1 MAAVGEVGEA
11 EPEGVDIEDG
21 AEEAVGVRVADR
33 VDRPPSDAER
43 RAHCRTHLPF
53 RSWCSICVQGRAAD
67 APHRRGL
74 RAQEE
79 PQDAVSFDYCFL
91 RDFSAGDYISM
102 LVGRDRRT
110 NMLLTHV
117 VPMKGA
123 CVEWLIPQVV
133 RDLERLG
140 YYNMVTL
147 KSDGEHALVDVMR
160 AVAQARG
167 DTRRTVLEFSL
178 RRGTLPATAMLSG
191 Q

>member
-1 MAAVGEVGEA
+1 M
-11 EPEGVDIEDG
+11 
-21 AEEAVGVRVADR
+21 
-33 VDRPPSDAER
+33 
-43 RAHCRTHLPF
+43 
-53 RSWCSICVQGRAAD
+53 
-67 APHRRGL
+67 
-74 RAQEE
+74 
-79 PQDAVSFDYCFL
+79 SFDYCFL